1 LRFNR
6 LTKTNKRG
14 NYDSQ
19 AERLNVKPGEDNFLS
34 IQIVSDSGR
43 TNFMN
48 ITVSQLAAIIQ
59 ILKGNLS

>member
-1 LRFNR
+1 M
-6 LTKTNKRG
+6 KTY
-14 NYDSQ
+14 YDSQ
-19 AERLNVKPGEDNFLS
+19 AERLNVKEGEDNFLS

-48 ITVSQLAAIIQ
+48 ITTSQLASIIQ